1 MELVQE
7 IYNGLKHLDEEWP
20 EQAVIAVR
28 DADGEIKFS
37 SVGKYDVV
45 QTFSGIYMR
54 GDYCLFNK
62 GMAEGPSAHFYG
74 TKDRPAIVT
83 RSEYEEF
90 FYSKS

>member
-7 IYNGLKHLDEEWP
+7 VYNGLKDLGEEWP
-20 EQAVIAVR
+20 ERAVIAVR

-45 QTFSGIYMR
+45 ETRSGIFMR

-62 GMAEGPSAHFYG
+62 GMAEGPSKDFYG
-74 TKDRPAIVT
+74 TEGCPAIVT